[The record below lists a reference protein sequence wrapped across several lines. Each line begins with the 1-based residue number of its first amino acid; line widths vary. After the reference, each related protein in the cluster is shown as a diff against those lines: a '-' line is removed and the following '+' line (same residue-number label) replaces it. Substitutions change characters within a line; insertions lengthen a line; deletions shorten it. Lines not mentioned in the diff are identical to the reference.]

1 MNKWLWA
8 RIGFQGLTVAAMV
21 GGSFALGTTT
31 QQLEARRQTM
41 EADAND
47 ERAGFEAR
55 MRAAEEA
62 HAEET
67 REPPTRER
75 RGPPGREQLGRAKM
89 VDVTAVPDG
98 VEPAGVQMAAE
109 TAGKKSW
116 WPWRS

>member
-67 REPPTRER
+67 RGPPTRER

-109 TAGKKSW
+109 TTGAKSW
-116 WPWRS
+116 WPWKS